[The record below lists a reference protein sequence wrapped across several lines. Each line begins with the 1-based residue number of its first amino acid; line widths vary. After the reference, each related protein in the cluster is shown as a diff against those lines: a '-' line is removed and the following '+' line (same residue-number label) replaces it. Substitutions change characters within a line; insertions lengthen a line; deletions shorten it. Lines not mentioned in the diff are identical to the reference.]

1 MLQENAL
8 FYGLEVNSTIAR
20 EKADQEDRGKG
31 EVSYVQKPKTNLTN
45 PSTTLLICAET
56 FSMDAFT
63 LVRHANVYL

>member
-8 FYGLEVNSTIAR
+8 FYGLGMNSTIAR
-20 EKADQEDRGKG
+20 EKDDQEERENG
-31 EVSYVQKPKTNLTN
+31 EVSYVPKPKTNLTN

-56 FSMDAFT
+56 FSKDAFN